1 MARTVCVLLCHIT
14 FEYRVCDTIMYLN
27 ARIGANLSRIR
38 FSGYMH
44 GRNGTFNVHTV
55 ITG

>member
-44 GRNGTFNVHTV
+44 GRNGTFNVHNV